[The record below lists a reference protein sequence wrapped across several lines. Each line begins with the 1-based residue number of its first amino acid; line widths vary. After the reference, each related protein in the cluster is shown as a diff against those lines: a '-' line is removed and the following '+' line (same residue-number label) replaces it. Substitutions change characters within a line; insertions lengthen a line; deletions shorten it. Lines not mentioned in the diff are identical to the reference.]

1 MVSNFCNPMDGNP
14 PSEKEKSNF
23 CVRKEEKKI
32 GESFV
37 EVERREENGSLI
49 EH

>member
-1 MVSNFCNPMDGNP
+1 VTEP
-14 PSEKEKSNF
+14 PPEKEKSNF
-23 CVRKEEKKI
+23 CARKEEKKI